1 MSEPATRTSDQSEL
15 ERLIGRMAAGDE
27 LALGEF
33 YDLTLARVHGL
44 VLRIV
49 GEAML
54 AEEVVEDV
62 FFAAWQQASRFD
74 PARGRPLGWLLV
86 MARSRALDALR
97 RRDDAI
103 CHPEP
108 AEIAGD
114 ALVSAAGVPELL
126 EVAQDHQ
133 RLHEALL
140 QLGALPRQ
148 LVALAFFRGLSHE
161 EIARQSS
168 LPLGTVKSHIRRALS
183 SLRTALLAGAQGS
196 ARAS

>member
-1 MSEPATRTSDQSEL
+1 MNEAATRTREQAEL
-15 ERLIGRMAAGDE
+15 DRLIERMAGGDE
-27 LALGEF
+27 QALGDL
-33 YDLTLARVHGL
+33 YDRTVARVHGL

-49 GEAML
+49 GDAML

-108 AEIAGD
+108 ATLAGD
-114 ALVSAAGVPELL
+114 TAVSTTDVPELL
-126 EVAQDHQ
+126 EVARDHQ

-183 SLRTALLAGAQGS
+183 SLKTALLTGAQGS

>member
-1 MSEPATRTSDQSEL
+1 MSEAATRTLDQADL
-15 ERLIGRMAAGDE
+15 DRLIGRMAGGDE
-27 LALGEF
+27 QALGEF
-33 YDLTLARVHGL
+33 YDLTVARVHGL

-97 RRDDAI
+97 RRDGAI
-103 CHPEP
+103 CHPQPSELAGETLVAA
-108 AEIAGD
+108 AE
-114 ALVSAAGVPELL
+114 VPELL
-126 EVAQDHQ
+126 DVARDHQ

-183 SLRTALLAGAQGS
+183 TLKTALLTGTQGS